1 MLMGPLDRSGGRYMS
16 HFLTIPINE
25 NGIILDQRF
34 KDELQSAATD
44 PFAFTDVF
52 LYSHGWWNLASSASA
67 EYNIFSLGFAKAL
80 QGLVCASPAQW
91 PKIGAAF
98 SPLAL
103 AIHWPSMLSED
114 QRSVVNFLEATSF
127 FTMQQ
132 RADSVGRHA
141 GYSLLRLMIERQ
153 KEGHPYRFNLIG
165 HGFGCR
171 LLCSALQA
179 LAEDPQ
185 MAGKMADNEF
195 NVALIQ
201 AAADTDC
208 LAPGQL
214 YGKVQQC
221 IPKLRMLVTTSANDT
236 ALGKWYPEAQRIA
249 HLFSGPVDAM
259 GSKGPTGALTIPVE
273 QRFEV
278 TSAIVPTFTERLG
291 VADLTPLH
299 QSTMAAYG
307 AAGDWGG
314 QHSDINLPQIYDTLA
329 RFFGR

>member
-1 MLMGPLDRSGGRYMS
+1 MN

-34 KDELQSAATD
+34 KEELHSAATD
-44 PFAFTDVF
+44 PFGFTDVF
-52 LYSHGWWNLASSASA
+52 LYSHGWWNTGSSASA

-80 QGLVCASPAQW
+80 QGLVCSSPAQW

-98 SPLAL
+98 QPLAL

-114 QRSVVNFLEATSF
+114 QDSVVNFLEATSF

-141 GYSLLRLMIERQ
+141 GYSLLRLMIERR

-165 HGFGCR
+165 HSFGCR
-171 LLCSALQA
+171 VLCAALQA
-179 LAEDPQ
+179 LAEDPDTV
-185 MAGKMADNEF
+185 GKMAGNEF

-214 YGKVQQC
+214 YGKVQRC
-221 IPKLRMLVTTSANDT
+221 IPNLRMLITTSANDT
-236 ALGKWYPEAQRIA
+236 VLGKWYPEAQRIA
-249 HLFSGPVDAM
+249 HLFSGPIDAL
-259 GSKGPTGALTIPVE
+259 GTQGPSGELKIPVD
-273 QRFEV
+273 QRFAV
-278 TSAIVPTFTERLG
+278 TSAIVPSFTGRLG
-291 VADLTPLH
+291 VANLTPLH
-299 QSTMAAYG
+299 ESSAAAFG
-307 AAGDWGG
+307 AAGNRGG
-314 QHSDINLPQIYDTLA
+314 QHSDINLPQIYDMLA
-329 RFFGR
+329 RFFGK

>member
-1 MLMGPLDRSGGRYMS
+1 MS

-34 KDELQSAATD
+34 KDELQTAATD
-44 PFAFTDVF
+44 PFGFTDVF
-52 LYSHGWWNLASSASA
+52 LYSHGWWNTNTSASA

-103 AIHWPSMLSED
+103 AIHWPSMLSEN
-114 QRSVVNFLEATSF
+114 QESVVNFLEATSF

-165 HGFGCR
+165 HSFGCR
-171 LLCSALQA
+171 VLASALEA

-185 MAGKMADNEF
+185 MVQQMAGNEF
-195 NVALIQ
+195 NVALLQ
-201 AAADTDC
+201 AATDTDS

-214 YGKVQQC
+214 YGRVQQC
-221 IPKLRMLVTTSANDT
+221 IPKLRMLITTSANDS
-236 ALGKWYPEAQRIA
+236 ALGKWYPEAQRLA
-249 HLFSGPVDAM
+249 HLFSGPVQAM
-259 GSKGPTGALTIPVE
+259 GSKGPTGDLSVAVD
-273 QRFEV
+273 QRFDLTE
-278 TSAIVPTFTERLG
+278 AIVPTFSGRMG
-291 VADLTPLH
+291 VANLTPLH
-299 QSTMAAYG
+299 QSTAAVYG
-307 AAGDWGG
+307 AAGNWGG
-314 QHSDINLPQIYDTLA
+314 QHSDINLPQIYDMLA
-329 RFFGR
+329 RFFGQ

>member
-1 MLMGPLDRSGGRYMS
+1 MS

-25 NGIILDQRF
+25 NGIILDERF
-34 KDELQSAATD
+34 KDELQAAATD

-52 LYSHGWWNLASSASA
+52 LYSHGWWNTASSASA

-80 QGLVCASPAQW
+80 QGLVCSSPAQW

-98 SPLAL
+98 QPLAL
-103 AIHWPSMLSED
+103 AIHWPSMLSESQD
-114 QRSVVNFLEATSF
+114 SVVNFLEATSF

-141 GYSLLRLMIERQ
+141 GYSLLRLLIERQ
-153 KEGHPYRFNLIG
+153 KAGHPYRFNLIG
-165 HGFGCR
+165 HSFGCR
-171 LLCSALQA
+171 VLCSALAA
-179 LAEDPQ
+179 LAEDPVTVGR
-185 MAGKMADNEF
+185 MAGNEF

-221 IPKLRMLVTTSANDT
+221 IPNLRMLVTTSANDT

-249 HLFSGPVDAM
+249 HLFSGPIDAL
-259 GSKGPTGALTIPVE
+259 GSKGPTGDLSIPVD
-273 QRFEV
+273 QRSDV
-278 TSAIVPTFTERLG
+278 TSAIVPTFTGRLG
-291 VADLTPLH
+291 VANLTPLH
-299 QSTMAAYG
+299 QSTAAGYG
-307 AAGDWGG
+307 ATGNWGG
-314 QHSDINLPQIYDTLA
+314 QHSDINLPQIYDMLA
-329 RFFGR
+329 RFFGK

>member
-1 MLMGPLDRSGGRYMS
+1 MS

-34 KDELQSAATD
+34 KDELQTAATD
-44 PFAFTDVF
+44 PFGFTDVF
-52 LYSHGWWNLASSASA
+52 LYSHGWWNTASSASA

-114 QRSVVNFLEATSF
+114 QDSVVNFLEATSF

-153 KEGHPYRFNLIG
+153 TAGHPYRFNLIG
-165 HGFGCR
+165 HSFGCR
-171 LLCSALQA
+171 VLCSALQA
-179 LAEDPQ
+179 LAEDPEMVGR
-185 MAGKMADNEF
+185 MAGNEF
-195 NVALIQ
+195 NVALLQ
-201 AAADTDC
+201 AAADTDS

-214 YGKVQQC
+214 YGQVQRC
-221 IPKLRMLVTTSANDT
+221 IPKLRMLITTSANDT
-236 ALGKWYPEAQRIA
+236 ALGKWYPETQRIA
-249 HLFSGPVDAM
+249 HLFSGSVEAM
-259 GSKGPTGALTIPVE
+259 GSKGPTGNLTVAVD
-273 QRFEV
+273 QRFDL
-278 TSAIVPTFTERLG
+278 TSAIVPTFTERMG
-291 VADLTPLH
+291 VANLTPLH
-299 QSTMAAYG
+299 QSTAAAYG
-307 AAGDWGG
+307 AAGNWGG
-314 QHSDINLPQIYDTLA
+314 QHSDINLPQIYDMLA
-329 RFFGR
+329 RFFGQ